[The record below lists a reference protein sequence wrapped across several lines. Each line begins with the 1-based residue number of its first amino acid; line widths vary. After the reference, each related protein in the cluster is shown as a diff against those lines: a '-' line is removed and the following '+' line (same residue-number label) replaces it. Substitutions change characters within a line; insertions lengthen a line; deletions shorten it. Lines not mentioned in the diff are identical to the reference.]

1 MLKFMLT
8 FFSTC
13 RKIALIGFGAF
24 LGAVFEYGFVA
35 ELVLGLALSVA
46 LYYLSD
52 HEFCKTGEM
61 LLNAAKKQADE
72 EDDT

>member
-24 LGAVFEYGFVA
+24 LGAVFEYGMVA
-35 ELVLGLALSVA
+35 ELALGLVVSVVLYRLSTDQAVKIGEEV
-46 LYYLSD
+46 LS
-52 HEFCKTGEM
+52 
-61 LLNAAKKQADE
+61 NAEEQASE
-72 EDDT
+72 ENDT

>member
-1 MLKFMLT
+1 MLKFMLK

-24 LGAVFEYGFVA
+24 LGAVFEYGMVT
-35 ELVLGLALSVA
+35 ELVLGLAVAVA

-52 HEFCKTGEM
+52 YEYFKVGSV
-61 LLNAAKKQADE
+61 LLDAEKQASK